1 MLIIY
6 SKSYCHAF
14 LFMLLLLLLLL
25 LGFVCTWGV
34 CMVPL
39 TSTGLCPTPFIV
51 VKSIS
56 TRRNLIFRR
65 LFTLIWWQLI
75 QGRQL
80 NSFSSGLV
88 KTIPLNWLLAFFF
101 FKPTCICIIFYSVW
115 SFFLCKS
122 PANCNLFFKICLEIP
137 FLKKI
142 CPNSYRVNHCLLY
155 LTYCLWL
162 LIPSQIHHTV
172 QVLYDY
178 SKVEHPSEIFPNLK
192 WYKVKKQLP

>member
-6 SKSYCHAF
+6 SKSYCHAL

-56 TRRNLIFRR
+56 TLRNLIFRR

-88 KTIPLNWLLAFFF
+88 KTIPLNWLLVSFFF
-101 FKPTCICIIFYSVW
+101 LTYVY
-115 SFFLCKS
+115 LH
-122 PANCNLFFKICLEIP
+122 NLLQCLEFLSLQIP
-137 FLKKI
+137 CKLQFIFQDL
-142 CPNSYRVNHCLLY
+142 PWNS
-155 LTYCLWL
+155 
-162 LIPSQIHHTV
+162 IPQENMS
-172 QVLYDY
+172 
-178 SKVEHPSEIFPNLK
+178 
-192 WYKVKKQLP
+192 

>member
-1 MLIIY
+1 MHFCLW
-6 SKSYCHAF
+6 
-14 LFMLLLLLLLL
+14 LLL

-39 TSTGLCPTPFIV
+39 SSTGLWPTPFIV

-56 TRRNLIFRR
+56 TQRNLIFRT

-80 NSFSSGLV
+80 SSVSSRLV
-88 KTIPLNWLLAFFF
+88 KLIPLGWLLVFFF
-101 FKPTCICIIFYSVW
+101 FKHTCICIIFFSVW

-122 PANCNLFFKICLEIP
+122 PANCNSFFKICLEIP
-137 FLKKI
+137 FLRKV
-142 CPNSYRVNHCLLY
+142 CPNSNRVNHCLLY
-155 LTYCLWL
+155 LTYCLWI

-178 SKVEHPSEIFPNLK
+178 SKVEHLSEIFPKLK
-192 WYKVKKQLP
+192 RYKVNKQLP